1 MVHEIK
7 KYGEEVLKKIA
18 LDVELNEINE
28 DFRKFLDD
36 MVETMYASD
45 GIGLAAPQI
54 GISKRIFVCD
64 DGNGKVRKVINPVI
78 SPLGDEVQEYE
89 EGCLSVPGVFKK
101 VLRPKKINIR
111 YLNEYGKE
119 IEETAEDF
127 LAVVMQHEFDHLN
140 GVLFVE
146 KVSPMAKKMI
156 AKKLQNLKKEVEK
169 ARKNDTR
176 KI

>member
-1 MVHEIK
+1 MVYEIK
-7 KYGEEVLKKIA
+7 KYGEEVLKKISV
-18 LDVELNEINE
+18 DVELNEINE
-28 DFRKFLDD
+28 DFRKFLDE

-78 SPLGDEVQEYE
+78 CPIGDEIQEYE

-101 VLRPKKINIR
+101 VLRPKKINIK
-111 YLNEYGKE
+111 YLNEYGEK
-119 IEETAEDF
+119 IEENAEDF